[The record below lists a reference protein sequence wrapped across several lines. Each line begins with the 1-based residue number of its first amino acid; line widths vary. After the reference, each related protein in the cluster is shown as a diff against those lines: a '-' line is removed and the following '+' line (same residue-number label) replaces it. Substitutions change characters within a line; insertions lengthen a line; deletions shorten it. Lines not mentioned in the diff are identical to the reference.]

1 MDRFSGLK
9 TILSE
14 QLGWH
19 KARVSFFAEA
29 LVGLMICRCVNFQE
43 IAVSMPSNQRNIS
56 SRYRRIQ
63 RFFSQFSF
71 DYEVIALWLFR
82 LFFSDDDKVY
92 IAIDRTNWFF
102 GKSKINIFMLSVC
115 YEGIAIPIY
124 WKLLN
129 KAGNS
134 TGKEQIHLL
143 ERFVK
148 TFGTAQIAGVL
159 ADREFPNKQFI
170 SWLCKM
176 EIPFNIRIK
185 SDTQIY
191 IKKKKYKKAGQLFTK
206 LKPYQ
211 QDVFG
216 MRVTIFHQKLF
227 LAASVNERDELMIV
241 ATNHNPKVAIA
252 TYLRRWEIE
261 SLFQSLKGRGFRFE
275 DTHVTKLE
283 RIERIIAFLAI
294 AVAWAHKAGEW
305 RTIKKPIPLKII
317 KGQRRPQ
324 FSYFKYGLD
333 FIRDRLTQISLKINE
348 YRRLVSHLVPN
359 LSVKSTIT

>member
-1 MDRFSGLK
+1 MDKLSGLK
-9 TILSE
+9 AILSE

-19 KARVSFFAEA
+19 KARVNFFAEA
-29 LVGLMICRCVNFQE
+29 LIGLLICRSVNFQE
-43 IAVSMPSNQRNIS
+43 IAVSMPSSETMIS

-63 RFFSQFSF
+63 RFFSQFSL
-71 DYEVIALWLFR
+71 DYEIIALWLFR
-82 LFFSDDDKVY
+82 LFFSEDDSVY

-134 TGKEQIHLL
+134 TGKEQITLL

-148 TFGTAQIAGVL
+148 TFGTHQIAGVL
-159 ADREFPNKQFI
+159 ADREFPNEQFI
-170 SWLCKM
+170 TWLNTLK
-176 EIPFNIRIK
+176 IPFYIRIK
-185 SDTQIY
+185 SDTQVY
-191 IKKKKYKKAGQLFTK
+191 IKKKKYKKVNQLFAN
-206 LKPYQ
+206 LQPYQ
-211 QDVFG
+211 QEIFG
-216 MRVTIFHQKLF
+216 MRVTIFGQKLY
-227 LAASVNERDELMIV
+227 LTASVNERNERMIV

-294 AVAWAHKAGEW
+294 AVAWAHRTGEW
-305 RTIKKPIPLKII
+305 RAIKKPIPLKII

-333 FIRDRLTQISLKINE
+333 FIRDKLTQASLKITAFNC
-348 YRRLVSHLVPN
+348 LVRKLIPN
-359 LSVKSTIT
+359 FAVTGGFT